1 MVVKITPIT
10 TRCTLQ
16 LKLNEDDVK
25 RRVDEAVA
33 EAIKGPN
40 DISREVGMY
49 GCSNWWTSTH
59 KRLYR

>member
-1 MVVKITPIT
+1 MVINITPTAI
-10 TRCTLQ
+10 RCTLQ

-40 DISREVGMY
+40 DISEEVGM
-49 GCSNWWTSTH
+49 
-59 KRLYR
+59 